1 MDRWQ
6 YAKDEHPAY
15 CTCVKCVDAK
25 ERGEAKRTRTARR
38 AFGNLFERIIS
49 RLRRFFT
56 RP

>member
-6 YAKDEHPAY
+6 YAKDEHPPY

-25 ERGEAKRTRTARR
+25 DRGKASRTRTFRR
-38 AFGNLFERIIS
+38 SFGNLFERITS

-56 RP
+56 RL